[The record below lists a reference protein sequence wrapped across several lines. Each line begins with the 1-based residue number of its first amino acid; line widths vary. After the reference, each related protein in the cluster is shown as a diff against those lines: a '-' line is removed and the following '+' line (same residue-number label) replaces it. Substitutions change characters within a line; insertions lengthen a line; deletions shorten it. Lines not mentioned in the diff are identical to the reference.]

1 VAGFDL
7 VGRPSLSI
15 SANGVLHIIWTEQ
28 SIAGDGGL
36 QTRALFYT
44 RSEDGGHSFSKETSV
59 VKESVAWREILTDGK
74 GYLHLLWQPQDA
86 VTTVWDQVSMD
97 GGITWQYPQGLPT
110 TGRLEAVTRDLAGR
124 LHLVGVGPD
133 ALDHWLWDG
142 SHWQD
147 EEPLSWTL
155 SSSQADA
162 VELLAAAVNKQ
173 GKMMVVVAEPT
184 GEGDGA
190 ATTLR
195 YATRKLEIP
204 KQQTATQEVA
214 TKVPLTPT
222 SIPVTAT
229 PAQLLTPTALVDNR
243 SATED
248 PTVDVETNNRIS
260 PIVTAG
266 IPLAVLLLS
275 VMGFVFW
282 RATRVKDR

>member
-1 VAGFDL
+1 
-7 VGRPSLSI
+7 
-15 SANGVLHIIWTEQ
+15 
-28 SIAGDGGL
+28 
-36 QTRALFYT
+36 
-44 RSEDGGHSFSKETSV
+44 
-59 VKESVAWREILTDGK
+59 
-74 GYLHLLWQPQDA
+74 
-86 VTTVWDQVSMD
+86 
-97 GGITWQYPQGLPT
+97 
-110 TGRLEAVTRDLAGR
+110 